1 MLPEAIDVEEESV
14 DSPVFD
20 DAILGLSL
28 GVSARLQMKSP
39 ANATT
44 VSLVLAPRSVYILS
58 GSARWEWRHRVAPI
72 SSGIRYSLTFRT
84 LSRR

>member
-1 MLPEAIDVEEESV
+1 MEEESV

-44 VSLVLAPRSVYILS
+44 VSLVLAPRSVYMLK
-58 GSARWEWRHRVAPI
+58 RVCPPGVAAP
-72 SSGIRYSLTFRT
+72 
-84 LSRR
+84 RRAHLLRDPVLDDVSHSFS